1 MGFEGES
8 SKLKEDGGHRSISSA
23 APNPEEVV
31 KPKIFLRK
39 WDIIFT
45 VSSALAVFVDPLSC
59 YIPIIVDN
67 SACYYWDPKL
77 VWTFFALRSVGD
89 LFYAMDIFVFLRRSR
104 SKGNPILVSI
114 NRRRGNGNAKPF
126 GASWMKFFGG
136 PDSTIC
142 KVLNGQK
149 SLRFKSLRFL
159 GILSRICAAL
169 PILQAIILT
178 GKYTYFGSIYGNL
191 FYLIPIQYTLR
202 AYNLYQWL
210 DRHAN
215 IETTVKRLLKY
226 ALDFL
231 PFILAA
237 HGLLHFQRIFTHPQ
251 TTTLRLCSSS
261 FSSNPSAQL
270 SAPTQCCVNLD
281 EEGESSKLK
290 EDGGHTSTSSA
301 AAKGSKQEEV
311 VNNAYQIHQ
320 QPKKLL
326 PKWEIIFTVASAFAV
341 FVDPLSCYVP
351 VIIDDSTCYYWDQT
365 LMWTFLALR
374 SAGDLF
380 YGMDVLVF
388 IKRRSNVNAKP
399 FGASW
404 TKHFGGH
411 DSRIW
416 KVLNGQ
422 KSLRFLGILP
432 RICAALPILQ
442 AIIFIGKYTYLDNS
456 NLFYLIPIQYTL
468 RAHNLYRWLDQHANL
483 ETAAVKRLLKAALDF
498 LPFILTAHLFGA
510 LWYFFAVDR
519 KMVCWQ
525 EHICKIYDVCARET
539 RVYFFYCSSFTPE
552 NNMMFN
558 VSRLHEACAVQLS
571 ANVTSLPF
579 DYGIYLYALQSNMT
593 SSRDLPVKMLQCIWW
608 GLRNLSSFGSN
619 LQTSFFK
626 DEIIFSI
633 VISISGL
640 ALFLVY
646 LNSRVQGSK
655 KVSNQ
660 LKLQQKI
667 ETIYPDIIEQMRNN
681 CSLGLASLKKMPL
694 LESTDEKVLKAIC
707 EYLKPVTY
715 GEDVYI
721 IREGEPLRKM
731 FFITRGTALTYT
743 TIKGGTN
750 VCKCLEKSDFYGEE
764 LLNWAFKFCSFSELP
779 ISTTNLIS
787 QTKVEA
793 FSIRAN
799 HLKSIVAQ
807 FWWHFQRKLPRSQ
820 LEHFAA
826 SSIQAFWRRRRA
838 KAKGP
843 TRWDKLTLN

>member
-1 MGFEGES
+1 MIDPVDKVSIELSNLDENIILEEGKS
-8 SKLKEDGGHRSISSA
+8 SKLKEDGGHRS
-23 APNPEEVV
+23 
-31 KPKIFLRK
+31 
-39 WDIIFT
+39 
-45 VSSALAVFVDPLSC
+45 
-59 YIPIIVDN
+59 
-67 SACYYWDPKL
+67 
-77 VWTFFALRSVGD
+77 
-89 LFYAMDIFVFLRRSR
+89 
-104 SKGNPILVSI
+104 
-114 NRRRGNGNAKPF
+114 
-126 GASWMKFFGG
+126 
-136 PDSTIC
+136 
-142 KVLNGQK
+142 
-149 SLRFKSLRFL
+149 
-159 GILSRICAAL
+159 
-169 PILQAIILT
+169 
-178 GKYTYFGSIYGNL
+178 
-191 FYLIPIQYTLR
+191 
-202 AYNLYQWL
+202 
-210 DRHAN
+210 
-215 IETTVKRLLKY
+215 
-226 ALDFL
+226 
-231 PFILAA
+231 
-237 HGLLHFQRIFTHPQ
+237 
-251 TTTLRLCSSS
+251 
-261 FSSNPSAQL
+261 
-270 SAPTQCCVNLD
+270 
-281 EEGESSKLK
+281 
-290 EDGGHTSTSSA
+290 TSSA
-301 AAKGSKQEEV
+301 AAKGSKLE
-311 VNNAYQIHQ
+311 
-320 QPKKLL
+320 
-326 PKWEIIFTVASAFAV
+326 KWDIIFTVASAFAV

-365 LMWTFLALR
+365 LMWTFFALR

-380 YGMDVLVF
+380 YATDIFVF
-388 IKRRSNVNAKP
+388 IKRRRGNINARP
-399 FGASW
+399 FGTSW
-404 TKHFGGH
+404 IKFFGGPH
-411 DSRIW
+411 STIC

-422 KSLRFLGILP
+422 KSLRFIGILP
-432 RICAALPILQ
+432 RICSALPILQ
-442 AIIFIGKYTYLDNS
+442 AIILVGKYTNLIKTYHQ
-456 NLFYLIPIQYTL
+456 LFYLIPIQYTL
-468 RAHNLYRWLDQHANL
+468 RAYNLYQWLDQHANI
-483 ETAAVKRLLKAALDF
+483 ETAVKRFLKAALDF
-498 LPFILTAHLFGA
+498 LPFILAAHLFGA

-525 EHICKIYDVCARET
+525 EHICKIYDVCTRET

-743 TIKGGTN
+743 TIKGGN
-750 VCKCLEKSDFYGEE
+750 YVCRCLEKSDFHGEE
-764 LLNWAFKFCSFSELP
+764 LLNWAFKLCSFSELP
-779 ISTTNLIS
+779 ISTTNLMS

-807 FWWHFQRKLPRSQ
+807 FWWHFQRELPRSQ

-826 SSIQAFWRRRRA
+826 SSIQAFWRCRRA

-843 TRWDKLTLN
+843 TGWDKLTLN

>member
-1 MGFEGES
+1 MIKPVQDVSIELSNLDEKGES
-8 SKLKEDGGHRSISSA
+8 AKLKEDGGHRSISSA
-23 APNPEEVV
+23 AAKRPKLEEVV
-31 KPKIFLRK
+31 I
-39 WDIIFT
+39 
-45 VSSALAVFVDPLSC
+45 
-59 YIPIIVDN
+59 
-67 SACYYWDPKL
+67 
-77 VWTFFALRSVGD
+77 
-89 LFYAMDIFVFLRRSR
+89 
-104 SKGNPILVSI
+104 
-114 NRRRGNGNAKPF
+114 
-126 GASWMKFFGG
+126 
-136 PDSTIC
+136 
-142 KVLNGQK
+142 
-149 SLRFKSLRFL
+149 
-159 GILSRICAAL
+159 
-169 PILQAIILT
+169 
-178 GKYTYFGSIYGNL
+178 
-191 FYLIPIQYTLR
+191 
-202 AYNLYQWL
+202 
-210 DRHAN
+210 
-215 IETTVKRLLKY
+215 
-226 ALDFL
+226 
-231 PFILAA
+231 
-237 HGLLHFQRIFTHPQ
+237 
-251 TTTLRLCSSS
+251 
-261 FSSNPSAQL
+261 
-270 SAPTQCCVNLD
+270 
-281 EEGESSKLK
+281 
-290 EDGGHTSTSSA
+290 
-301 AAKGSKQEEV
+301 
-311 VNNAYQIHQ
+311 NAYQIHH
-320 QPKKLL
+320 QPKIFL

-365 LMWTFLALR
+365 LMWTFFALR

-380 YGMDVLVF
+380 YGMDILVF
-388 IKRRSNVNAKP
+388 IKRRRGNVNAKP

-411 DSRIW
+411 DSTIW

-432 RICAALPILQ
+432 RICAAFPILQ
-442 AIIFIGKYTYLDNS
+442 AIILIGKYTYLDNS

-468 RAHNLYRWLDQHANL
+468 RAYNLYRWLDRHANL
-483 ETAAVKRLLKAALDF
+483 ETAVKRLLKAALDF

-519 KMVCWQ
+519 KIVCWQ
-525 EHICKIYDVCARET
+525 EHLC
-539 RVYFFYCSSFTPE
+539 
-552 NNMMFN
+552 
-558 VSRLHEACAVQLS
+558 
-571 ANVTSLPF
+571 

-667 ETIYPDIIEQMRNN
+667 ETIYPDIIEQMRNM
-681 CSLGLASLKKMPL
+681 CRLGLASLKKVPL

-743 TIKGGTN
+743 PIKGGTN
-750 VCKCLEKSDFYGEE
+750 VCKCLEKSDFHGEE
-764 LLNWAFKFCSFSELP
+764 LLNWAFKLCSFSELP
-779 ISTTNLIS
+779 ISTTNLMS
-787 QTKVEA
+787 QTKVEV

-807 FWWHFQRKLPRSQ
+807 FWWYFRRELSRSQ
-820 LEHFAA
+820 LEYFAA
-826 SSIQAFWRRRRA
+826 SSIQVFWRRHRA

-843 TRWDKLTLN
+843 TEWDKLTLN

>member
-1 MGFEGES
+1 MNVKIKYIIFITYIYVNLNEKGES

-23 APNPEEVV
+23 ATKRPKLEEVV
-31 KPKIFLRK
+31 I
-39 WDIIFT
+39 
-45 VSSALAVFVDPLSC
+45 
-59 YIPIIVDN
+59 
-67 SACYYWDPKL
+67 
-77 VWTFFALRSVGD
+77 
-89 LFYAMDIFVFLRRSR
+89 
-104 SKGNPILVSI
+104 
-114 NRRRGNGNAKPF
+114 
-126 GASWMKFFGG
+126 
-136 PDSTIC
+136 
-142 KVLNGQK
+142 
-149 SLRFKSLRFL
+149 
-159 GILSRICAAL
+159 
-169 PILQAIILT
+169 
-178 GKYTYFGSIYGNL
+178 
-191 FYLIPIQYTLR
+191 
-202 AYNLYQWL
+202 
-210 DRHAN
+210 
-215 IETTVKRLLKY
+215 
-226 ALDFL
+226 
-231 PFILAA
+231 
-237 HGLLHFQRIFTHPQ
+237 
-251 TTTLRLCSSS
+251 
-261 FSSNPSAQL
+261 
-270 SAPTQCCVNLD
+270 
-281 EEGESSKLK
+281 
-290 EDGGHTSTSSA
+290 
-301 AAKGSKQEEV
+301 
-311 VNNAYQIHQ
+311 NAYQIHH
-320 QPKKLL
+320 QPKIFL

-365 LMWTFLALR
+365 LMWIFFALR

-380 YGMDVLVF
+380 YGMDILVF
-388 IKRRSNVNAKP
+388 IKRRRGNVNAKP

-411 DSRIW
+411 DS
-416 KVLNGQ
+416 
-422 KSLRFLGILP
+422 
-432 RICAALPILQ
+432 
-442 AIIFIGKYTYLDNS
+442 IGS

-468 RAHNLYRWLDQHANL
+468 RAYNLYRWLDRHANL
-483 ETAAVKRLLKAALDF
+483 ETAVKRLLKAALDF

-519 KMVCWQ
+519 KIVCWL
-525 EHICKIYDVCARET
+525 EHLCKFDDICGRET
-539 RVYFFYCSSFTPE
+539 LAYFFYCSRFTPE

-558 VSRLHEACAVQLS
+558 VSRLHETCAVQLS

-646 LNSRVQGSK
+646 LNSRVQSSK

-660 LKLQQKI
+660 IKLQQKI
-667 ETIYPDIIEQMRNN
+667 ETIYPDIIEQMRNI
-681 CSLGLASLKKMPL
+681 CRLGLASLKKVPL

-750 VCKCLEKSDFYGEE
+750 VCKCLEKSDFHGEE
-764 LLNWAFKFCSFSELP
+764 LLNWAFKLCSFSELP
-779 ISTTNLIS
+779 ISTTNLMS
-787 QTKVEA
+787 QTKVEV

-799 HLKSIVAQ
+799 HFK
-807 FWWHFQRKLPRSQ
+807 
-820 LEHFAA
+820 
-826 SSIQAFWRRRRA
+826 
-838 KAKGP
+838 
-843 TRWDKLTLN
+843 